1 MNKLRV
7 IARSTF
13 IKNIKSWGYW
23 TMVFTPFIL
32 MIVVLAIGYFAGNK
46 ASEDMRGDIAVIDSE
61 IPVAEAFG
69 GSSITVREDLTSKEE
84 ADKALRE
91 DDIAGIISI
100 RVNEEGK
107 LDIQVTENGSFDS
120 VQQEFEQIMTG
131 VQSSVYAQ
139 HLDLSPDALTSLF
152 SPVEVNYESLAISQ
166 DGDKS
171 DGDINYVQLGLAY
184 IICFA
189 TFMLTIFYAQT
200 IINEIAADKGTRMME
215 VILSSTTA
223 KSHFIGKILGVSAL
237 LFIQLGIYLV
247 VIVGGLL
254 YFRDHEL
261 MHLAMELV
269 SSEDQVISNLIYSL
283 IFFILALALYIL
295 LSGFMGSLVNK
306 SEDAAK
312 VISPISI
319 LLVIGFYVG
328 IFGLTIDDNLF
339 FAVMSYIPFFGPFV
353 MPFRM
358 AGGVVETWHI
368 WLSIGINIVF
378 LILFTR
384 LCVQLY
390 KSNVLIYSDT
400 SLWDRV
406 KRSWRMS
413 HQ

>member
-1 MNKLRV
+1 MNKLGV

-32 MIVVLAIGYFAGNK
+32 VIVVLAIGYFAGSR
-46 ASEDMRGDIAVIDSE
+46 ADEAIREDVAVVGSEVS
-61 IPVAEAFG
+61 VSEAFD
-69 GSSITVREDLTSKEE
+69 GSSINVREDLSSKEE
-84 ADKALRE
+84 AEKALKE
-91 DDIAGIISI
+91 GDIAGIITMQVSD
-100 RVNEEGK
+100 EGK

-120 VQQEFEQIMTG
+120 VQGEFEQIMTG

-139 HLDLSPDALTSLF
+139 YLDLSPEALTALF
-152 SPVEVNYESLAISQ
+152 SPVEVSYQALETGQ
-166 DGDKS
+166 DGGES

-223 KSHFIGKILGVSAL
+223 NSHFMGKILGVSAL
-237 LFIQLGIYLV
+237 LFIHLGIYLV
-247 VIVGGLL
+247 AILGGLF

-261 MHLAMELV
+261 VQLAKDMLF
-269 SSEDQVISNLIYSL
+269 SDDQVISNLIYSL
-283 IFFILALALYIL
+283 IFFILALALYIF

-306 SEDAAK
+306 AEDAAK
-312 VISPISI
+312 VISPISML
-319 LLVIGFYVG
+319 LLVGFYVG
-328 IFGLTIDDNLF
+328 IFGMTMEDNLF
-339 FAVMSYIPFFGPFV
+339 YAVMSYIPFFGPFV

-358 AGGVVETWHI
+358 AGGFVETWHI
-368 WLSIGINIVF
+368 WLSIGINLVF
-378 LILFTR
+378 LILFAR

-406 KRSWRMS
+406 KRSWSMS
-413 HQ
+413 RQ